1 MNEMTMLLNTKE
13 LLALADG
20 DVDADRLA
28 VLLDR
33 LDRCPD
39 SAAAL
44 QVLVS
49 LKANRAE
56 ALEALRIAAE
66 SDTTSPIPFT
76 RPSARPTASAGWATQ
91 GLRLAASIALVGIL
105 GVWAAT
111 SFFVADLGSA
121 HDLATAKYLNVF
133 DPPGAVPTADTTDVV
148 ELARLALEE
157 GRWKDAQTLL
167 VDEPY
172 DKAGMVPLYL
182 GMSQYF
188 LGDHE
193 AAATTLASIQDMAS
207 VHDSGVKLQSTWYEA
222 NALLALDR
230 PWGALPLVEVI
241 TSANIDL
248 PFMDLANKTLDDLS
262 TLLGINKAGK
272 K

>member
-1 MNEMTMLLNTKE
+1 MLLNTKE

-44 QVLVS
+44 RVLVS
-49 LKANRAE
+49 LKANREE

-76 RPSARPTASAGWATQ
+76 HPSAQPTPSTGWATQ
-91 GLRLAASIALVGIL
+91 GLRMAASIALVGIL
-105 GVWAAT
+105 GVWATT
-111 SFFVADLGSA
+111 SFFVADAGSA
-121 HDLATAKYLNVF
+121 HDLATAEYLNVF
-133 DPPGAVPTADTTDVV
+133 ARPGAVPTADTTNVV
-148 ELARLALEE
+148 ELAGLALDE
-157 GRWKDAQTLL
+157 GHWKDAQTLL

-172 DKAGMVPLYL
+172 DDGGMVPLYL

-188 LGDHE
+188 LGDYE
-193 AAATTLASIQDMAS
+193 AAATTLASIQDIAS
-207 VHDSGVKLQSTWYEA
+207 VDDSGVKLQSRWYEA

-230 PWGALPLVEVI
+230 PWGALPLVEAI
-241 TSANIDL
+241 TSANIRFSFTDRA
-248 PFMDLANKTLDDLS
+248 DETLDDLS
-262 TLLGINKAGK
+262 TLLGINKTGK
-272 K
+272 Q

>member
-76 RPSARPTASAGWATQ
+76 RPSARPTASAGWGWPSSTN
-91 GLRLAASIALVGIL
+91 AAS
-105 GVWAAT
+105 AA
-111 SFFVADLGSA
+111 
-121 HDLATAKYLNVF
+121 K
-133 DPPGAVPTADTTDVV
+133 
-148 ELARLALEE
+148 R
-157 GRWKDAQTLL
+157 
-167 VDEPY
+167 
-172 DKAGMVPLYL
+172 
-182 GMSQYF
+182 
-188 LGDHE
+188 
-193 AAATTLASIQDMAS
+193 
-207 VHDSGVKLQSTWYEA
+207 
-222 NALLALDR
+222 
-230 PWGALPLVEVI
+230 
-241 TSANIDL
+241 
-248 PFMDLANKTLDDLS
+248 
-262 TLLGINKAGK
+262 
-272 K
+272 